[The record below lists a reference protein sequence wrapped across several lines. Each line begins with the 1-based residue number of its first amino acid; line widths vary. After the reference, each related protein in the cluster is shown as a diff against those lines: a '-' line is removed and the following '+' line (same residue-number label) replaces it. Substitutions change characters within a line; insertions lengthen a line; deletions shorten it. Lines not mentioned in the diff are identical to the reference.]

1 MDAHQL
7 NLDGFDVAVTDVLVT
22 PSAVALRLI
31 STSTTAACP
40 RCGKL
45 SDRVHSQYLRT
56 LADLA
61 CHDRP
66 VLVRLQVRR
75 FRCATPSCSQS
86 IFCERLPMLAKAH
99 ARTTTRLTDAHR
111 LVGLALGGEA
121 GSRLAEHLAI
131 PTSPDTIL

>member
-7 NLDGFDVAVTDVLVT
+7 NLDGFNVAVMDVLVT

-31 STSTTAACP
+31 STLATAACP

-75 FRCATPSCSQS
+75 FRCTTP
-86 IFCERLPMLAKAH
+86 
-99 ARTTTRLTDAHR
+99 T
-111 LVGLALGGEA
+111 
-121 GSRLAEHLAI
+121 
-131 PTSPDTIL
+131 